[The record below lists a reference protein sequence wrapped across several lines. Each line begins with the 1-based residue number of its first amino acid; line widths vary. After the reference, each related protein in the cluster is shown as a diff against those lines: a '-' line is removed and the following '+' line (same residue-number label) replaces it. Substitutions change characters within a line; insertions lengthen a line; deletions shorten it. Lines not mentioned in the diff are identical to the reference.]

1 MGNETW
7 YSHAHKILILFVLW
21 LVSFFFLVIVS
32 SYLVEWSVV
41 VLLLHSLLLSTL
53 PLFQLK
59 MDNFRTA
66 FAGYDDQDDFVEDD
80 FHLRVR

>member
-1 MGNETW
+1 MVFACAQDPDSLCFVVGVILLLG
-7 YSHAHKILILFVLW
+7 HCLIL
-21 LVSFFFLVIVS
+21 SCG
-32 SYLVEWSVV
+32 VECCCVV
-41 VLLLHSLLLSTL
+41 VAFSFLSTL